1 MAIQAVPGTLD
12 PQGRGDRQPGRRSR
26 RTVLAAL
33 RGDPGAVVG
42 AAIVAIFAALAVA
55 GPLLEPHGPN
65 GVDVARTLA
74 SPSARFPLGTDYL
87 GRDELAR
94 LVYAA
99 RISIGS
105 AVAASAAIAVV
116 GVSVGLVAGFVGG
129 IVDTLLSAV
138 IDVLLA
144 FPTFLLALA
153 VTGVLGPGLLKV
165 LVAVVIVWWAG
176 YARIV
181 RSAVLAEREKLYI
194 QASRGFGASTWRVLT
209 RHLLRNIVAPIVV
222 LTTLDMGMVLLGIA
236 GLSFLG
242 LGPGSTTPE
251 WGAML
256 AEAKN
261 YVQVAP
267 LLSVYPGAAIFVM
280 VLGFNLLGDGLR
292 DALDP
297 RLSQWELSAS
307 MGGGR
312 LRGSGGQR

>member
-12 PQGRGDRQPGRRSR
+12 AQEGDDRQPGRSSR
-26 RTVLAAL
+26 RTVLATL
-33 RGDPGAVVG
+33 RRDPGAVVG

-65 GVDVARTLA
+65 GVDVARTL
-74 SPSARFPLGTDYL
+74 STPSARFPLGTDYL

-99 RISIGS
+99 RTSIGS
-105 AVAASAAIAVV
+105 AVAAGAAIAVV

-129 IVDTLLSAV
+129 IVDTVLSAV

-165 LVAVVIVWWAG
+165 LVSVVGVWWAG

-181 RSAVLAEREKLYI
+181 RSAVLAEREKLYVE
-194 QASRGFGASTWRVLT
+194 ASRGFGASTWRVLT
-209 RHLLRNIVAPIVV
+209 R
-222 LTTLDMGMVLLGIA
+222 
-236 GLSFLG
+236 
-242 LGPGSTTPE
+242 STTPE

-267 LLSVYPGAAIFVM
+267 LLSVYPGAAIFCM

-307 MGGGR
+307 T
-312 LRGSGGQR
+312 RGAWRRTRR